1 MSIKVILV
9 DDHIIV
15 REGIRK
21 LLEYDGNFDVVAEA
35 GTGKEFF
42 DKLENIKTQVVI
54 LDINLPDI
62 NGFQILDEIKRRNLV
77 LKVIILTGDDNLNNI
92 SNALEKGAIGFLSKK
107 CDGLELKKAI
117 IKVLNNEIYIQHSL
131 NKLMNKK
138 TTIKINDKSK
148 IDSLTKRELEVLI
161 QIANGLFNKEIA
173 IFLNISE
180 RTVKNHVSNIF
191 KKIGVS
197 DRTQAAVFAIR
208 NNVIDLYN

>member
-138 TTIKINDKSK
+138 TSIKTNDKSK